1 MASVFNNLFHT
12 IFLYIASS
20 IFSFLKMFV
29 LFLIFTMIIATI
41 TLIERKVLA
50 LLQRRVGPN
59 YIGYKGRLQFIADAF
74 KMLLKHIAIIK
85 KVNKP
90 LFIVVPA
97 MVFITSYL
105 FWANIVWGPNLAIC
119 EIEYN
124 VLFLCISSSSI
135 SYLLAAAGLISN
147 SKYATL
153 SAWRIL
159 AMGLVIEL
167 LLTFLL
173 LLLSIISSSLSF
185 MQLGSFQF
193 ALKWN
198 IFILFPCIP
207 LLIVTFFLETARIP
221 FDLPESESELVAGHT
236 TEFGGFYFALFYLA
250 EYFHLFCFSLSFVLI
265 LLGPW
270 N

>member
-1 MASVFNNLFHT
+1 MASVLNNLFDS
-12 IFLYIASS
+12 ILAYWASCV
-20 IFSFLKMFV
+20 FSFLKMFA

-41 TLIERKVLA
+41 TLIERKVLS

-59 YIGYKGRLQFIADAF
+59 YIGYRGRLQFIADAF

-97 MVFITSYL
+97 IVFITSYL
-105 FWANIVWGPNLAIC
+105 FWANLVWGPNLAIC
-119 EIEYN
+119 EIEHN
-124 VLFLCISSSSI
+124 VLFLCVSSSSI

-159 AMGLVIEL
+159 AMGLIIEL

-173 LLLSIISSSLSF
+173 LLLSVVSNSLSF
-185 MQLGSFQF
+185 SQIATFQF

-198 IFILFPCIP
+198 FLVLFPCIP
-207 LLIVTFFLETARIP
+207 LFIITFFLETARIP
-221 FDLPESESELVAGHT
+221 FDLPEAEAELVAGHT

-250 EYFHLFCFSLSFVLI
+250 EYFHLFCFSLSIVLI
-265 LLGPW
+265 LFGPW

>member
-1 MASVFNNLFHT
+1 MASVLSNLLHT
-12 IFLYIASS
+12 FMLYLSS
-20 IFSFLKMFV
+20 CIFSFLKMFV

-41 TLIERKVLA
+41 TLIERKVLS

-90 LFIVVPA
+90 LFIVIPA
-97 MVFITSYL
+97 MVFVTSYL
-105 FWANIVWGPNLAIC
+105 FWANLVWGPNLAIC

-135 SYLLAAAGLISN
+135 SYLLAAAGLVSN
-147 SKYATL
+147 SKYSTL
-153 SAWRIL
+153 SSWRIL

-173 LLLSIISSSLSF
+173 LLLSVISGSLSF
-185 MQLGSFQF
+185 VQLSSFQF

-198 IFILFPCIP
+198 FLVLFPCIP
-207 LLIVTFFLETARIP
+207 LLIITFFLETARIP